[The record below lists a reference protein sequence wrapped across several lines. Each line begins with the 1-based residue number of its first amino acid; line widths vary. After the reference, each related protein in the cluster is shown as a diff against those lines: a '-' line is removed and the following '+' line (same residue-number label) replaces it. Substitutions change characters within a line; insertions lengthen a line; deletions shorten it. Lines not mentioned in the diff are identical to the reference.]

1 MLFEYINRKIWERR
15 ICFENI
21 NLIIFPLEGENENI
35 IRKWD
40 FSYVNKNI
48 VFLQI
53 KDLYELYGFD
63 FSFIKNA
70 IIYKYKGDFLW
81 GY

>member
-15 ICFENI
+15 ICFENV

-53 KDLYELYGFD
+53 KDLYGFD
-63 FSFIKNA
+63 FLFIKNA

>member
-15 ICFENI
+15 IYFNNI
-21 NLIIFPLEGENENI
+21 NLIIFPLEEENENI

-40 FSYVNKNI
+40 FSYTNKNI

-53 KDLYELYGFD
+53 KNLYGFD
-63 FSFIKNA
+63 FLFVKNA
-70 IIYKYKGDFLW
+70 TIYKYKGDFLW

>member
-15 ICFENI
+15 IYFDNI

-40 FSYVNKNI
+40 FSYANKNI

-53 KDLYELYGFD
+53 KDLYGFD
-63 FSFIKNA
+63 FLFVENA
-70 IIYKYKGDFLW
+70 TIYKYKGDFLW